1 MRADV
6 VMAAP
11 CMMGIVVAASSV
23 RGSGGEMEREGKG
36 KIGGWFHERQGVGNL
51 D

>member
-23 RGSGGEMEREGKG
+23 RGSGGEGEDR
-36 KIGGWFHERQGVGNL
+36 WVVP
-51 D
+51 